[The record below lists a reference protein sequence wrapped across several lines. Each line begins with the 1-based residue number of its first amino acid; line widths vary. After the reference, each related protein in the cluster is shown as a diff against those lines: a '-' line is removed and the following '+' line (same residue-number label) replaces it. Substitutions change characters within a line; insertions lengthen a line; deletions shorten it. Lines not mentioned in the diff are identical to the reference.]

1 MRLLATLMASIFLV
15 TTTLFAHALTTDG
28 EPPAPT
34 VSHVASR

>member
-1 MRLLATLMASIFLV
+1 MTSIFLV
-15 TTTLFAHALTTDG
+15 TTTLFAHALTAAD